1 MAGDKKWFRVSFM
14 IHEMCLLAFFIGS
27 ITVSNCPSPFTFS
40 FYLNSKPPIK
50 KKKNEGHD
58 GVRTENTPAMNST
71 NRPFVSSN
79 PKAQVSSS
87 KMSKKKAQSPDRVA
101 AAAKLPSS
109 PVSASI
115 KSQPSTP
122 VNNDDPS
129 TWTKSKK
136 KRMRQKRKREES
148 AKKLLEGSGESS
160 TPVSS
165 PQKQSE
171 STSKNDTDDTTNK
184 RQKVEATKQSPADAN
199 TDTESS
205 PKTKQKKK
213 KSKKKK
219 KDVATDDDAAESITQ
234 NPSTEKKSNTS
245 DTKTTI
251 NSSSSK
257 PQMKI
262 SLPKPSMMS
271 TLQKTFLERLTSSRF
286 RELNE
291 DLYTKPSQDSFQQ
304 FTENPELFDQYHVGF
319 RKQAKEWPVNPVDVI
334 YKKIVSTWKKEV
346 QGNKKSKQRES
357 VVVADFGCGDAK
369 LAERLLSLKIGSDG
383 QLVNQPSKKGKKGK
397 QSSDDKKTSS
407 SCPFDVH
414 SFDLVSGGN
423 PLVTPADM
431 SNVPLSNES
440 IDVGVYCLAL
450 MGTNVAD
457 FVRESWRVLK
467 FNGVLRVA
475 EVRSRF
481 ETASAEASKS
491 GDNKQNKGKFGN
503 HKKLKSRNNAHHQN
517 NRRSSDDTEDD
528 GTPQPLMLLD
538 EFMALMQRCG
548 FQCTNMDRSNKMFLF
563 MDFVKVNG
571 GSGLAEHE
579 NFSAKPCIYKRR

>member
-1 MAGDKKWFRVSFM
+1 MTD
-14 IHEMCLLAFFIGS
+14 
-27 ITVSNCPSPFTFS
+27 
-40 FYLNSKPPIK
+40 
-50 KKKNEGHD
+50 
-58 GVRTENTPAMNST
+58 T
-71 NRPFVSSN
+71 NRPSPSSN
-79 PKAQVSSS
+79 HKPKDNNN
-87 KMSKKKAQSPDRVA
+87 KMSKKKKQSPDRVE
-101 AAAKLPSS
+101 AAAKLPAS
-109 PVSASI
+109 PMSTSA

-136 KRMRQKRKREES
+136 KRMRQKRKREEEA
-148 AKKLLEGSGESS
+148 AKKLSMGSGESS
-160 TPVSS
+160 TQVMSS
-165 PQKQSE
+165 PKKQS
-171 STSKNDTDDTTNK
+171 TSNNDSDDITNK
-184 RQKVEATKQSPADAN
+184 RQKVEAAKQSSADAN
-199 TDTESS
+199 SNDIESS
-205 PKTKQKKK
+205 PK
-213 KSKKKK
+213 KKKK
-219 KDVATDDDAAESITQ
+219 KKNKKKKKETATDDA
-234 NPSTEKKSNTS
+234 TETTTENSPTVNKSHTNTS
-245 DTKTTI
+245 TQ
-251 NSSSSK
+251 SSSSK

-271 TLQKTFLERLTSSRF
+271 TLQKAFLERLTSSRF

-291 DLYTKPSQDSFQQ
+291 DLYTKPSQDSFKQ
-304 FTENPELFDQYHVGF
+304 FTERPELFDQYHVGF

-334 YKKIVSTWKKEV
+334 YKKIVTTWRKEV
-346 QGNKKSKQRES
+346 QGSKGNKSKREN

-369 LAERLLSLKIGSDG
+369 LAERLLSLKIGGDG
-383 QLVNQPSKKGKKGK
+383 QLTNQPSKKAKKGK
-397 QSSDDKKTSS
+397 QSDDKS
-407 SCPFDVH
+407 SCPFDVY

-431 SNVPLSNES
+431 SNVPLSDES
-440 IDVGVYCLAL
+440 IDVAVYCLAL

-481 ETASAEASKS
+481 ETASAESN
-491 GDNKQNKGKFGN
+491 GDKQNKGKFGH

-517 NRRSSDDTEDD
+517 KRSDNNDDDD
-528 GTPQPLMLLD
+528 TPQPLMLLD

-563 MDFVKVNG
+563 MDFVKVDG

>member
-1 MAGDKKWFRVSFM
+1 M
-14 IHEMCLLAFFIGS
+14 H
-27 ITVSNCPSPFTFS
+27 
-40 FYLNSKPPIK
+40 
-50 KKKNEGHD
+50 
-58 GVRTENTPAMNST
+58 AMTDT
-71 NRPFVSSN
+71 NRPSPSSKHK
-79 PKAQVSSS
+79 PKDNSN
-87 KMSKKKAQSPDRVA
+87 KMSKKKKQSPDCVE
-101 AAAKLPSS
+101 AAAKLPAS
-109 PVSASI
+109 PMSTSA

-136 KRMRQKRKREES
+136 KRMRQKRKREEEA
-148 AKKLLEGSGESS
+148 AKKLSMGSGESS
-160 TPVSS
+160 TQVVSS
-165 PQKQSE
+165 PKKQS
-171 STSKNDTDDTTNK
+171 TSNNDSDDITNK
-184 RQKVEATKQSPADAN
+184 RQKVEAAKQSSAEAN
-199 TDTESS
+199 SNDIESS
-205 PKTKQKKK
+205 PKKKK
-213 KSKKKK
+213 KKKNKKKK
-219 KDVATDDDAAESITQ
+219 KDTATDDA
-234 NPSTEKKSNTS
+234 TETTTENSPTVNKSDTS
-245 DTKTTI
+245 DTNTSTQ
-251 NSSSSK
+251 SSSSK

-271 TLQKTFLERLTSSRF
+271 TLQKAFLERLTSSRF

-291 DLYTKPSQDSFQQ
+291 DLYTKPSQDSFKQ
-304 FTENPELFDQYHVGF
+304 FTERPELFDQYHVGF

-334 YKKIVSTWKKEV
+334 YKKIVTTWRKEV
-346 QGNKKSKQRES
+346 QGSKGNKGKREN

-369 LAERLLSLKIGSDG
+369 LAERLLSLKIGSDS
-383 QLVNQPSKKGKKGK
+383 QLTNQPSKKMKKGK
-397 QSSDDKKTSS
+397 QSDDKS
-407 SCPFDVH
+407 SCPFDVY

-431 SNVPLSNES
+431 SNVPLSDES
-440 IDVGVYCLAL
+440 IDVAVYCLAL

-481 ETASAEASKS
+481 ETASAESN
-491 GDNKQNKGKFGN
+491 GDKQNKGKFGH

-517 NRRSSDDTEDD
+517 KRSDNNEDD
-528 GTPQPLMLLD
+528 DTPQPLMLLD

-563 MDFVKVNG
+563 MDFVKVDG

>member
-1 MAGDKKWFRVSFM
+1 
-14 IHEMCLLAFFIGS
+14 
-27 ITVSNCPSPFTFS
+27 
-40 FYLNSKPPIK
+40 
-50 KKKNEGHD
+50 
-58 GVRTENTPAMNST
+58 
-71 NRPFVSSN
+71 
-79 PKAQVSSS
+79 
-87 KMSKKKAQSPDRVA
+87 MSKKKKQSPDRVE
-101 AAAKLPSS
+101 AAAKLPAS
-109 PVSASI
+109 PMSTSA

-136 KRMRQKRKREES
+136 KRMRQKRKREEEA
-148 AKKLLEGSGESS
+148 AKKLSMGSGESS
-160 TPVSS
+160 TQVVSS
-165 PQKQSE
+165 PKKQS
-171 STSKNDTDDTTNK
+171 TSNNDSDDITNK

-199 TDTESS
+199 SNDIESS
-205 PKTKQKKK
+205 PKKKK
-213 KSKKKK
+213 KKKNKKKK
-219 KDVATDDDAAESITQ
+219 KDTATDDATETTTENS
-234 NPSTEKKSNTS
+234 STLNKTDTS
-245 DTKTTI
+245 DTNTSTQS
-251 NSSSSK
+251 NSSSSSK

-271 TLQKTFLERLTSSRF
+271 TLQKAFLERLTSSRF

-291 DLYTKPSQDSFQQ
+291 DLYTKPSQDSFKQ
-304 FTENPELFDQYHVGF
+304 FTERPELFDQYHVGF

-334 YKKIVSTWKKEV
+334 YKKIVTTWRKEV
-346 QGNKKSKQRES
+346 QGSKGNKGKREN

-383 QLVNQPSKKGKKGK
+383 QLTNQPSKKMKKGK
-397 QSSDDKKTSS
+397 QSDDKS
-407 SCPFDVH
+407 SCPFDVY

-431 SNVPLSNES
+431 SNVPLSDES
-440 IDVGVYCLAL
+440 IDVAVYCLAL

-481 ETASAEASKS
+481 ETASAESN
-491 GDNKQNKGKFGN
+491 GDKQNRGKFGH

-517 NRRSSDDTEDD
+517 KRSDNNEDD

-563 MDFVKVNG
+563 MDFVKVDG

>member
-1 MAGDKKWFRVSFM
+1 
-14 IHEMCLLAFFIGS
+14 
-27 ITVSNCPSPFTFS
+27 
-40 FYLNSKPPIK
+40 
-50 KKKNEGHD
+50 
-58 GVRTENTPAMNST
+58 
-71 NRPFVSSN
+71 
-79 PKAQVSSS
+79 
-87 KMSKKKAQSPDRVA
+87 MSKKKAQSPDRVA
-101 AAAKLPSS
+101 AAELPSS
-109 PVSASI
+109 PVSTSTM
-115 KSQPSTP
+115 SQPSTP

-136 KRMRQKRKREES
+136 KRMRQKRKREEA
-148 AKKLLEGSGESS
+148 AKKLLAESSGESS

-165 PQKQSE
+165 PKKQSG
-171 STSKNDTDDTTNK
+171 STSKTDSDDNTKNK

-199 TDTESS
+199 DTIESS
-205 PKTKQKKK
+205 PKKKK
-213 KSKKKK
+213 KKNKKKK
-219 KDVATDDDAAESITQ
+219 KDVATDDATESTTQ
-234 NPSTEKKSNTS
+234 NPSTEKKSKTGDKNT
-245 DTKTTI
+245 TA
-251 NSSSSK
+251 NSSSHSSK

-271 TLQKTFLERLTSSRF
+271 TLQKAFLERLTSSRF

-346 QGNKKSKQRES
+346 QGKKSKQREN

-383 QLVNQPSKKGKKGK
+383 QLVNQPSKKAKKGK
-397 QSSDDKKTSS
+397 QSEDDKKSS

-481 ETASAEASKS
+481 ETASAETSKS
-491 GDNKQNKGKFGN
+491 GDKQNKGKFGN
-503 HKKLKSRNNAHHQN
+503 HKKLKSRNNVHHQN
-517 NRRSSDDTEDD
+517 NSRRSDDTEDD

-563 MDFVKVNG
+563 MDFVKVDG

>member
-1 MAGDKKWFRVSFM
+1 
-14 IHEMCLLAFFIGS
+14 
-27 ITVSNCPSPFTFS
+27 
-40 FYLNSKPPIK
+40 
-50 KKKNEGHD
+50 
-58 GVRTENTPAMNST
+58 
-71 NRPFVSSN
+71 
-79 PKAQVSSS
+79 
-87 KMSKKKAQSPDRVA
+87 MSKKKMQSPDRVA

-109 PVSASI
+109 PVSTSTM
-115 KSQPSTP
+115 SQPSTP

-136 KRMRQKRKREES
+136 KRMRQKRKREEA
-148 AKKLLEGSGESS
+148 AKKLLADSSGENS

-165 PQKQSE
+165 PKKE
-171 STSKNDTDDTTNK
+171 STSKNDSDDTTNNK
-184 RQKVEATKQSPADAN
+184 RQKVEEPKQSPADAN
-199 TDTESS
+199 DDIESS
-205 PKTKQKKK
+205 PKKKK
-213 KSKKKK
+213 KKKNKKKK
-219 KDVATDDDAAESITQ
+219 KDAAADDATESPTTQ
-234 NPSTEKKSNTS
+234 NLSTEKKSNTS
-245 DTKTTI
+245 DTNTTV
-251 NSSSSK
+251 NSSNNSSK

-271 TLQKTFLERLTSSRF
+271 TLQKAFLERLTSSRF

-346 QGNKKSKQRES
+346 QGKKSKQRES

-383 QLVNQPSKKGKKGK
+383 QLVNQPSKKVKKGK
-397 QSSDDKKTSS
+397 QSDDDDKSS

-481 ETASAEASKS
+481 ETASAETSKS
-491 GDNKQNKGKFGN
+491 SDKPNKGKFGN

-517 NRRSSDDTEDD
+517 NRRSSDDNTEDD

-563 MDFVKVNG
+563 MDFVKVDG

>member
-1 MAGDKKWFRVSFM
+1 MTDTN
-14 IHEMCLLAFFIGS
+14 I
-27 ITVSNCPSPFTFS
+27 PSPS
-40 FYLNSKPPIK
+40 SKHKPKDNS
-50 KKKNEGHD
+50 N
-58 GVRTENTPAMNST
+58 
-71 NRPFVSSN
+71 
-79 PKAQVSSS
+79 
-87 KMSKKKAQSPDRVA
+87 KMSKKKKQSPDHVE
-101 AAAKLPSS
+101 AAAKLPAS
-109 PVSASI
+109 PMSTSA

-136 KRMRQKRKREES
+136 KRMRQKRKREEEA
-148 AKKLLEGSGESS
+148 AKKLSMGSGESS
-160 TPVSS
+160 TQVVSS
-165 PQKQSE
+165 PKKQS
-171 STSKNDTDDTTNK
+171 TSNNDSDDITNK

-199 TDTESS
+199 GNDIESS
-205 PKTKQKKK
+205 PKKKK
-213 KSKKKK
+213 KKKNKKKK
-219 KDVATDDDAAESITQ
+219 KDTATDDATETTTENS
-234 NPSTEKKSNTS
+234 STLNKTDTS
-245 DTKTTI
+245 DTNTSTQS
-251 NSSSSK
+251 NSSSSSK

-271 TLQKTFLERLTSSRF
+271 TLQKAFLERLTSSRF

-291 DLYTKPSQDSFQQ
+291 DLYTKPSQDSFKQ
-304 FTENPELFDQYHVGF
+304 FTERPELFDQYHVGF

-334 YKKIVSTWKKEV
+334 YKKIVTTWRKEV
-346 QGNKKSKQRES
+346 QGSKGNKGKREN

-383 QLVNQPSKKGKKGK
+383 QLTNQPSKKMKKGK
-397 QSSDDKKTSS
+397 QSDDKS
-407 SCPFDVH
+407 SCPFDVY

-431 SNVPLSNES
+431 SNVPLSDES
-440 IDVGVYCLAL
+440 IDVAVYCLAL

-481 ETASAEASKS
+481 ETASAESN
-491 GDNKQNKGKFGN
+491 GDKQNKGKFGH

-517 NRRSSDDTEDD
+517 KRSDNNEDD

-563 MDFVKVNG
+563 MDFVKVDG